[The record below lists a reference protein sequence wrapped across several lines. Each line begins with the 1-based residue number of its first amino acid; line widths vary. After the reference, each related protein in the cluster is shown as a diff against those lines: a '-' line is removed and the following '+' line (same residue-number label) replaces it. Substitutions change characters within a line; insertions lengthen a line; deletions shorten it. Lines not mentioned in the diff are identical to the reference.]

1 MSEKKQSDIDP
12 IRVTQRV
19 LKFVLVPAVIVGGCV
34 LLCLDVIRNPA
45 ELTPVIRLAVAAG
58 LGGLLGV
65 ERTMS
70 GHWAGLRTHMMVALG
85 AAIFTIVGTKMG
97 PDGDATRVVQGI
109 AAGIGFLGA
118 GTILKLSDRMEVV
131 GLTTASSIWLA
142 AAIGTAAGQGLYTIG
157 VAGTVLSLVVLA
169 AMLPVERK
177 FLARRLGKERLDD
190 DRPTG

>member
-1 MSEKKQSDIDP
+1 MDANKYPSIDP

-19 LKFVLVPAVIVGGCV
+19 LKFVLVPAVIIGGCV
-34 LLCLDVIRNPA
+34 LLCVDLVRNPG
-45 ELTPVIRLAVAAG
+45 ELTPVIRLGVAAG

-85 AAIFTIVGTKMG
+85 AAIFTIVGAKMG
-97 PDGDATRVVQGI
+97 PEADATRVIQGI

-142 AAIGTAAGQGLYTIG
+142 AAIGTAAAQGLYTIS

-169 AMLPVERK
+169 AMLPLERK

-190 DRPTG
+190 DAPTG

>member
-1 MSEKKQSDIDP
+1 MDQKRKSDIDP
-12 IRVTQRV
+12 VRVTQRV
-19 LKFVLVPAVIVGGCV
+19 LKFVLVPAVIAGGCIF
-34 LLCLDVIRNPA
+34 LCVDVIEDPSRA
-45 ELTPVIRLAVAAG
+45 TPVVRLAVAAG

-85 AAIFTIVGTKMG
+85 AAIFTIVGAKMG
-97 PDGDATRVVQGI
+97 PDADATRVVQGI

-142 AAIGTAAGQGLYTIG
+142 ASIGTAAGQGLYTIG
-157 VAGTVLSLVVLA
+157 VAGTVLSLLVLA

-177 FLARRLGKERLDD
+177 FLARRLGKDRVDD
-190 DRPTG
+190 QPTG